1 MKFVLIVVW
10 FGFPQQ
16 QQYPTSSIAWR
27 QPLGVA
33 MQEFDDKDACEAQ
46 AKYFASPYIDAPL
59 AEELGSSA
67 SANIAP
73 LRGAGEPRHGAHR
86 PIHPNP
92 DQMPTVRRRLRATRA
107 PTAAWTIEP

>member
-16 QQYPTSSIAWR
+16 QQYPEYSSIAWR

-46 AKYFASPYIDAPL
+46 AKYFANPYMAAKCSPK
-59 AEELGSSA
+59 SSA
-67 SANIAP
+67 SS
-73 LRGAGEPRHGAHR
+73 LSER
-86 PIHPNP
+86 
-92 DQMPTVRRRLRATRA
+92 
-107 PTAAWTIEP
+107 

>member
-16 QQYPTSSIAWR
+16 QQYPEISSIAWR

-46 AKYFASPYIDAPL
+46 AKRLASPYLDAKRSPK
-59 AEELGSSA
+59 SSA
-67 SANIAP
+67 SSLAE
-73 LRGAGEPRHGAHR
+73 R
-86 PIHPNP
+86 
-92 DQMPTVRRRLRATRA
+92 
-107 PTAAWTIEP
+107 

>member
-16 QQYPTSSIAWR
+16 QQYPDFSSIAWR

-46 AKYFASPYIDAPL
+46 AKYFASPYIDAKCSPK
-59 AEELGSSA
+59 SSA
-67 SANIAP
+67 PS
-73 LRGAGEPRHGAHR
+73 LSQR
-86 PIHPNP
+86 
-92 DQMPTVRRRLRATRA
+92 
-107 PTAAWTIEP
+107 

>member
-16 QQYPTSSIAWR
+16 QQYPEISSIAWR

-46 AKYFASPYIDAPL
+46 AKRLASPYLDAKCSPK
-59 AEELGSSA
+59 SSA
-67 SANIAP
+67 SSLAE
-73 LRGAGEPRHGAHR
+73 R
-86 PIHPNP
+86 
-92 DQMPTVRRRLRATRA
+92 
-107 PTAAWTIEP
+107 

>member
-16 QQYPTSSIAWR
+16 QQPDFSSIAWR

-46 AKYFASPYIDAPL
+46 ARRLASPYIDVKCSPK
-59 AEELGSSA
+59 SSA
-67 SANIAP
+67 PALSE
-73 LRGAGEPRHGAHR
+73 R
-86 PIHPNP
+86 
-92 DQMPTVRRRLRATRA
+92 
-107 PTAAWTIEP
+107 

>member
-16 QQYPTSSIAWR
+16 QQYPEISSIAWR

-46 AKYFASPYIDAPL
+46 AKRLASPYIEAKCSPK
-59 AEELGSSA
+59 SS
-67 SANIAP
+67 
-73 LRGAGEPRHGAHR
+73 
-86 PIHPNP
+86 NP
-92 DQMPTVRRRLRATRA
+92 DGTPTVR
-107 PTAAWTIEP
+107 

>member
-16 QQYPTSSIAWR
+16 QQYPEISSIAWR

-46 AKYFASPYIDAPL
+46 AKRLASPYLDAKCSPK
-59 AEELGSSA
+59 SSA
-67 SANIAP
+67 SS
-73 LRGAGEPRHGAHR
+73 LGER
-86 PIHPNP
+86 
-92 DQMPTVRRRLRATRA
+92 
-107 PTAAWTIEP
+107 